1 MIVVSPLLPLAIEI
15 GFTQARIKH
24 NETGAQFSAVL
35 KKDRPSEQTFFIQIQ
50 LSTPRMQRVGE
61 PATAFPSQP
70 VDFTLANFTLGTRT
84 VIFALTPADNG
95 TELEYTIFEDN
106 IPENTEIFQLSA
118 APDPNTLGNPDFD
131 CDDDPMFRFNGHDC
145 FPDLQVL
152 ILDDDGELL
161 LFLSVMVIVKQIDLN
176 RGRDWKS
183 SSKGVMSM
191 LT

>member
-1 MIVVSPLLPLAIEI
+1 MIIVSPLLPLAIEI
-15 GFTQARIKH
+15 GFTQARVEH

-35 KKDRPSEQTFFIQIQ
+35 RKDRPSEQTFFIRIQI
-50 LSTPRMQRVGE
+50 STPRIQRVGE

-70 VDFTLANFTLGTRT
+70 ADFALANFTLGTRT

-118 APDPNTLGNPDFD
+118 APDPNTLGTPDFD